1 MSTQTLTGPYSLRQ
15 RLYNA
20 TQQASESLEK
30 MTFEQRREAGRKAHL
45 RFTTK
50 NACIFSKNSKTMTRQ
65 RKKQIALSAEGLCCI
80 CAKPKVSKNF
90 CTACR
95 EKNRNANIIRYRTK
109 VGIPLDA
116 PLSKRGRPRHP

>member
-1 MSTQTLTGPYSLRQ
+1 VAVKLFNCLEIPNPSKKMSTQTLTGPYSLRQ

-50 NACIFSKNSKTMTRQ
+50 NAC
-65 RKKQIALSAEGLCCI
+65 
-80 CAKPKVSKNF
+80 
-90 CTACR
+90 
-95 EKNRNANIIRYRTK
+95 
-109 VGIPLDA
+109 
-116 PLSKRGRPRHP
+116 